1 MSPETGHG
9 VHGCDAEGIA
19 ATLPLCLCFAGR
31 SLLFSIRDSNPISPR
46 AGVRDGVCMSFSK
59 YPLALAIAGAVP
71 FAVQAQHNNADDL
84 DQVIV
89 TATRTA
95 ITTDD
100 ALAPVEVIGRDAI
113 ARSQATSLTDLL
125 RGRAG
130 INLSNQGGAGKLT
143 SVFVRGSESDHVL
156 VLVDGVRIGSATSG
170 QAAFQDLPVAMIDR
184 IEIVRGPR
192 SSLYGADAI
201 GGVIQIFT
209 RRDRGD
215 ASFHFH
221 AGAGSHGYREG
232 GLGVSGGSERGW
244 FGIDA
249 GFQSTD
255 GINACDG
262 LEDNVNFIYAGC
274 FVNGQTDRD
283 GYDNH
288 SFSARGGTNIGQS
301 VTLEAQALYVSGHS
315 EYDGGFVDN
324 SDIKQQALGA
334 QLRWKAGDRVDL
346 RFNLGSNQDGS
357 DNFIGS
363 VPNGDFASRRN
374 TASLQA
380 DIAIADAQLLTFG
393 ADWLHDRI
401 DSNPKYDNTR
411 RANRAAFAQYQGT
424 FGTNDVQLAL
434 RRDDNDQF
442 GGKTTGAA
450 AWAMRFAERWRI
462 SASYGTAFKAPTFN
476 ELYYPFFS
484 NPALR
489 PESSKTYEVGLA
501 WRGDSTRVRLDAFNT
516 EVKDLIAYNAA
527 RFAPDNIQNAR
538 LRGAELR
545 VDSRLYGW
553 DIGASASWLDP
564 QDRSTGKDLARRA
577 RGTARIELDR
587 GFGKFTLGVTGVA
600 EGSRYDNLANTRR
613 IGRYATLD
621 IRAAYAIGTD
631 WTLQGR
637 VANVFDKDYE
647 TAAFYNQPGREF
659 FVTLRYRRAG

>member
-1 MSPETGHG
+1 MP
-9 VHGCDAEGIA
+9 GIY
-19 ATLPLCLCFAGR
+19 LRFVGR
-31 SLLFSIRDSNPISPR
+31 SLSLSVRDSSPSHR
-46 AGVRDGVCMSFSK
+46 ARVCAMESCMSFSK

-71 FAVQAQHNNADDL
+71 FAVQAQTSNADDL

-95 ITTDD
+95 ITTDES
-100 ALAPVEVIGRDAI
+100 LAPVEVINRDAI
-113 ARSQATSLTDLL
+113 ARSQATSLADLL

-221 AGAGSHGYREG
+221 AGAGSHGHREG

-244 FGIDA
+244 FGVDA
-249 GFQSTD
+249 GFQRTD

-274 FVNGQTDRD
+274 FVNDQTDRD

-288 SFSARGGTNIGQS
+288 SFSARGGTNIGES
-301 VTLEAQALYVSGHS
+301 VTLEAQALYVSGHN

-334 QLRWKAGDRVDL
+334 ELRWKTDDRIDL
-346 RFNLGSNQDGS
+346 RFNIGSNKDGS

-363 VPNGDFASRRN
+363 TPNGDFASRRDS
-374 TASLQA
+374 ASVQA
-380 DIAIADAQLLTFG
+380 DVTIADAQLLTVG
-393 ADWLHDRI
+393 ADWLRDRV
-401 DSNPKYDNTR
+401 DSDTAYDDTR
-411 RANRAAFAQYQGT
+411 RGNRAAFAQYQGK
-424 FGTNDVQLAL
+424 FGANDVQLAV
-434 RRDDNDQF
+434 RRDDNEQF
-442 GGKTTGAA
+442 GGETTGTA
-450 AWAMRFAERWRI
+450 AWGLSFAERWRI
-462 SASYGTAFKAPTFN
+462 TASYGTAFKAPTFN
-476 ELYYPFFS
+476 ELYFPFFG
-484 NPALR
+484 NPALH
-489 PESSKTYEVGLA
+489 PESSKTWEIGLA
-501 WRGDSTRVRLDAFNT
+501 LRGGNTRMRLDAFNT

-527 RFAPDNIQNAR
+527 IFLPDNIQKAR

-545 VDSRLYGW
+545 VDSTLYGW

-564 QDRSTGKDLARRA
+564 EDRATGNDLVRRA
-577 RGTARIELDR
+577 RETARFDLDR
-587 GFGKFTLGVTGVA
+587 RFGSVRLGFTGIA
-600 EGSRYDNLANTRR
+600 EGDRYDNLANTRR
-613 IGRYATLD
+613 IGGHATLD
-621 IRAAYAIGTD
+621 VRAEYAIGSD

-637 VANVFDKDYE
+637 IANVFDKDYE

-659 FVTLRYRRAG
+659 FVTLRYRRAD